1 MTKRTKTELASQVS
15 SILPDNTTA
24 EISPADIRSVFTDV
38 GDSLTFW
45 DDTKPASATES
56 CTKGEMKFGSTEYDG
71 GEIIIHHLYVCI
83 ETNTWKR
90 AELTTFQKES
100 NKETY

>member
-56 CTKGEMKFGSTEYDG
+56 CTKGK
-71 GEIIIHHLYVCI
+71 
-83 ETNTWKR
+83 
-90 AELTTFQKES
+90 
-100 NKETY
+100 

>member
-15 SILPDNTTA
+15 SLLPDNTTA
-24 EISPADIRSVFTDV
+24 EISPADIRSVLTDV

-56 CTKGEMKFGSTEYDG
+56 CTKGEIKFGSVIVEATTL
-71 GEIIIHHLYVCI
+71 HHLYVCI

-90 AELTTFQKES
+90 AELTTFQKEP

>member
-24 EISPADIRSVFTDV
+24 QISPSDIRSVFTDV
-38 GDSLTFW
+38 GDSLIFW

-56 CTKGEMKFGSTEYDG
+56 CTKGEIKFGSVVVET
-71 GEIIIHHLYVCI
+71 ITLHHLYVCI
-83 ETNTWKR
+83 DTNTWKR